1 MNIDRLYPWFRLD
14 ALSGFAA
21 ISVILFFV
29 LITVYSFRFMRG
41 KPGLIQYYAYVVLT
55 AAVSIAAVLANDL
68 LILLICWG
76 FLGFTL
82 YLLVNMGD
90 NAAATAKKT
99 FIIIGSSDALMLLGI
114 GIIYRLTGVL
124 QMDNIKVSLADPV
137 SGSLAVFSYICLAV
151 ACFAKAGAMPF
162 HSWVPDCAQ
171 DAPLPVVAYLPASL
185 DKLLGIYLLAR
196 VSLDLF
202 ALNQAMN
209 IMLML
214 VGAFTVIGAAMIAL
228 VQDDI
233 RKTLGYL
240 TVASAG
246 YMLIGIGTDNPVG
259 IAGGLFYMLNS
270 AICNSCLFLCAGNI
284 IYRTAA
290 SKLDKLGGLA
300 GFMPLTYVSALVA
313 SLAISGIPPFNGFFS
328 KWMIYQGIVGK
339 LPELKS
345 VGVLC
350 LVMAMFGSALTL
362 ASFMKLL
369 HAVFLGQPTTHIAN
383 LKPKEA
389 GPAMIIPVLVL
400 SLLCVVFGA
409 FGYKLPLEYF
419 IYPAIGVTGAVA
431 GYAPSVSASLV
442 ILAAMAGFGIYYLS
456 RAGKYSRRD
465 DNFVGGE
472 TLPIRAENK
481 VSGTE
486 FYNTVREFGVL
497 KAIYSGAEKGYLD
510 IYEQGKS
517 LVFGI
522 GGFLRYLHNGVLPTY
537 MIWTLI
543 GMTIMFFVLMR

>member
-21 ISVILFFV
+21 ISIFFFFV
-29 LITVYSFRFMRG
+29 LILLYSVRFMRG
-41 KPGLIQYYAYVVLT
+41 KPGLIQYYAYVILT
-55 AAVSIAAVLANDL
+55 AVVSIAAVLANDL

-76 FLGFTL
+76 FLGLTL

-114 GIIYRLTGVL
+114 GIIYRLTGIL
-124 QMDNIKVSLADPV
+124 QMDNIRISLADPV

-151 ACFAKAGAMPF
+151 ACFAKAGAIPF

-196 VSLDLF
+196 VSLELF
-202 ALNQAMN
+202 VLNQAMN
-209 IMLML
+209 ILLML

-246 YMLIGIGTDNPVG
+246 YMILGIGTDNPVG

-284 IYRTAA
+284 IYRTAT

-328 KWMIYQGIVGK
+328 KWMIYQGIVGS
-339 LPELKS
+339 LPES
-345 VGVLC
+345 RSAGAFC
-350 LVMAMFGSALTL
+350 LVMAMFGSALIL

-369 HAVFLGQPTTHIAN
+369 HAVFLGQSTPQIAN
-383 LKPKEA
+383 SKPREA
-389 GPAMIIPVLVL
+389 GLGMTAPVLVL

-419 IYPAIGVTGAVA
+419 IYPAIGITGAAA
-431 GYAPSVSASLV
+431 GYAPSVSAALV
-442 ILAAMAGFGIYYLS
+442 ILAVMAGLGIYYLS
-456 RAGKYSRRD
+456 MAGKYSRRD
-465 DNFVGGE
+465 DYFVGGE
-472 TLPIRAENK
+472 PQPIRVENK

-497 KAIYSGAEKGYLD
+497 KAVYSGAEKGYLD

-522 GGFLRYLHNGVLPTY
+522 GRFLQFLHNGVLPTY